1 MPQREPLGHP
11 VVKLISDL
19 VVLLLAIVALRVSA
33 LYDLLQLPRNT
44 NPNLRHLL
52 NYFFLGLVLTASAS
66 FIERMT
72 GLSAIDQ
79 SISSLVSRFRRKEP
93 PEKEVA
99 RY

>member
-1 MPQREPLGHP
+1 MPQHEPVGYPLP
-11 VVKLISDL
+11 KLISDL
-19 VVLLLAIVALRVSA
+19 VVVLLAIVALRVSA
-33 LYDLLQLPRNT
+33 LGDLLHLPRNT

-52 NYFFLGLVLTASAS
+52 NYLLLGLVLTASAN

-79 SISSLVSRFRRKEP
+79 SIWSLVNRLRRKEP

-99 RY
+99 RN